1 MVIPSGN
8 EAYAPVAFPSI
19 VRNAICRGMIGRV
32 VNDAPFIR
40 MESLMKRILA
50 LAVVAVSLYSM
61 GSAMAESRLGETN
74 APLQQHQAPSPQV
87 TRQHQPI
94 WNGHNL
100 QPTQH
105 ELAKPDVSD
114 TDGKVVDRLYRELIQ
129 EERGT
134 YPDLFRDPTSKPAA
148 EPPTSSK

>member
-1 MVIPSGN
+1 
-8 EAYAPVAFPSI
+8 
-19 VRNAICRGMIGRV
+19 
-32 VNDAPFIR
+32 
-40 MESLMKRILA
+40 MKRILA

-61 GSAMAESRLGETN
+61 SSAMAESRLGETK
-74 APLQQHQAPSPQV
+74 APLQQHQAPAPQV

-100 QPTQH
+100 QPTQR

-129 EERGT
+129 QERAR
-134 YPDLFRDPTSKPAA
+134 YPDLFRHPTNEPAA